1 MCRSCA
7 RLRPMEHQCRR
18 NELQGMPRRLSG
30 QQLHLPG
37 RRRELGDLHDV
48 HREDMLNDDC
58 DVCHLD
64 SGRFPVLLDDSAGGT
79 GFQSVGCVG
88 CHGID
93 PGNGEPDWGAGLRL
107 HHSNAGVRP
116 DRNNQT
122 CVDCHGTLPVPQ
134 PEDVLPVYYFTPDAA
149 HPNKPTDPCN
159 PAPDYPESFAAW
171 SWERTMTE
179 TSSMT
184 ARIPIAAASCSR
196 TVSNRETLRPGRVR
210 HRNGRREPGVTRA
223 RVTRRRTRRRQP
235 PAEHHEGDPECRAS
249 SHRLGCRRRWLANPA
264 PGSGR
269 DPASS

>member
-1 MCRSCA
+1 MGMQAKGRAFSIITGLAAAVVLMACAGAAHAYDQWSINADATNCRECHGDFRDNNYIS
-7 RLRPMEHQCRR
+7 PVDGE
-18 NELQGMPRRLSG
+18 NW
-30 QQLHLPG
+30 
-37 RRRELGDLHDV
+37 GDLHDV

-107 HHSNAGVRP
+107 HHTNAGVRP

-159 PAPDYPESFAAW
+159 PAPDYPESFAGLVLGTDNDGDLLYDGADPDCGGGTVFADGFESGDTSAW
-171 SWERTMTE
+171 S
-179 TSSMT
+179 
-184 ARIPIAAASCSR
+184 
-196 TVSNRETLRPGRVR
+196 N
-210 HRNGRREPGVTRA
+210 
-223 RVTRRRTRRRQP
+223 
-235 PAEHHEGDPECRAS
+235 
-249 SHRLGCRRRWLANPA
+249 
-264 PGSGR
+264 
-269 DPASS
+269 